1 MVIKQKRLFWQILL
15 VHLVILLLTILV
27 VSWFSVR
34 TFNNF
39 YLAEKG
45 IDLENRANLIK
56 SRVVELMRA
65 NDQTH
70 LRQLVVDSGRS
81 SGTRITIIEPDGL
94 VIADTNENPKEM
106 DNHRT
111 RPEINIAFSGSS
123 GKSLRFSNTLGQR
136 MLYTAIPLYAGDA
149 HGNEGGDKEVVIA
162 VLRMSVPLIAIDG
175 ALADIRARIFVGA
188 LLAIAGALVLT
199 FLVSRSISRPLEEMT
214 KGAEQYARG
223 DFSRR
228 MLHNTKTTASKEI
241 ASLATAMDQMAD
253 QLDETI
259 TTIVNQRNQ
268 LETVFSSMVE
278 AVIAV
283 DREERIISINDATAQ
298 LFGIERRGTQGR
310 LVQEAI
316 RSIELQHQIERI
328 LTTGKGFE
336 DEIILEDNGNGDIY
350 LHTNVVPMYGG
361 DEEMLG
367 ALIVLND
374 VTRVRKL
381 ENLRSEFVAN
391 VSHELRTPIT
401 SIRGYVE
408 TLLDGALDEREDAEK
423 FLHIVLRQSEQLEE
437 IIDDLLALSRIEREA
452 KDAQIDFEQMVLKS
466 ILEEAAEISRPKA
479 EEKDVAIVVD
489 CPDDLEMHINSTLL
503 EQAVVNLLHNGI
515 TYSEAGQEVVLTAA
529 VMETDG
535 SSKVRLSVSDSGIG
549 IAKEHLPRLFERFYR
564 SDRAR
569 SRKEGGTGLGLAIV
583 KHIAQAHG
591 GTVEVESSVGEGST
605 FHIILDS
612 EEVIR

>member
-15 VHLVILLLTILV
+15 VHLAILLLTILV
-27 VSWFSVR
+27 VSWFSFR
-34 TFNNF
+34 TFNDF

-45 IDLENRANLIK
+45 FDLENRANLLK
-56 SRVVELMRA
+56 ARVVELLLD
-65 NDQTH
+65 NDQFR
-70 LRQLVVDSGRS
+70 LRKLVVDAGRS

-94 VIADTNENPKEM
+94 VIADTNENPEEM

-111 RPEINIAFSGSS
+111 RPEIDTAFSGVP

-136 MLYTAIPLYAGDA
+136 MLYTAIPLYAGEN
-149 HGNEGGDKEVVIA
+149 HGDERGDTEVVIA
-162 VLRMSVPLIAIDG
+162 VLRMSVPLTTIDG
-175 ALADIRARIFVGA
+175 ALADIRARIVTGA
-188 LLAIAGALVLT
+188 LLAVAGSLILT

-214 KGAEQYARG
+214 RGAEQYAQG
-223 DFSRR
+223 DFSGR
-228 MLHNTKTTASKEI
+228 MLHSTKTLASKEI
-241 ASLATAMDQMAD
+241 ASLASAMDQMAD
-253 QLDETI
+253 QLNNTI

-298 LFGIERRGTQGR
+298 LFGIDRKGSQGR
-310 LVQEAI
+310 LVQEVI
-316 RSIELQHQIERI
+316 RNITLQEQIERI
-328 LTTGKGFE
+328 LTTGKAFE
-336 DEIILEDNGNGDIY
+336 DEIVLEDSGNGDTY
-350 LHTNVVPMYGG
+350 LHTNVVPMHGG
-361 DEEMLG
+361 NAEILG

-408 TLLDGALDEREDAEK
+408 TLLDGALAEREDAEE
-423 FLHIVLRQSEQLEE
+423 FLQIVLRQSEQLEE

-452 KDAQIDFEQMVLKS
+452 KDGQIDFEQMPLKS
-466 ILEEAAEISRPKA
+466 ILEEAVEICQPKA
-479 EEKDVAIVVD
+479 EENDIELLLD
-489 CPDDLEMHINSTLL
+489 CPDDLQVDINPTLL
-503 EQAVVNLLHNGI
+503 EHAVVNLLHNGI
-515 TYSEAGQEVVLTAA
+515 TYSEAGQEVVVMAG
-529 VMETDG
+529 VMETSG
-535 SSKVRLSVSDSGIG
+535 IQKVRISVKDRGIG
-549 IAKEHLPRLFERFYR
+549 VAKEHLPRLFERFYR

-583 KHIAQAHG
+583 KHIVQAHG
-591 GTVEVESSVGEGST
+591 GRVEVESAVGKGSV

-612 EEVIR
+612 

>member
-1 MVIKQKRLFWQILL
+1 
-15 VHLVILLLTILV
+15 
-27 VSWFSVR
+27 
-34 TFNNF
+34 
-39 YLAEKG
+39 
-45 IDLENRANLIK
+45 
-56 SRVVELMRA
+56 
-65 NDQTH
+65 
-70 LRQLVVDSGRS
+70 
-81 SGTRITIIEPDGL
+81 
-94 VIADTNENPKEM
+94 
-106 DNHRT
+106 
-111 RPEINIAFSGSS
+111 
-123 GKSLRFSNTLGQR
+123 

-149 HGNEGGDKEVVIA
+149 LDNEGGDKEVVIS
-162 VLRMSVPLIAIDG
+162 VLRMSVPLTAIDG
-175 ALADIRARIFVGA
+175 ALADIRARILVGA
-188 LLAIAGALVLT
+188 LLAVAVALLLT

-283 DREERIISINDATAQ
+283 DPEERIISINDATAQ
-298 LFGIERRGTQGR
+298 LFGIERQGTQGR

-316 RSIELQHQIERI
+316 RNIELQQQIERI
-328 LTTGKGFE
+328 LSTGKPFE
-336 DEIILEDNGNGDIY
+336 DEIVLEDNGSGDTY
-350 LHTNVVPMYGG
+350 LHTNVVPMHGG
-361 DEEMLG
+361 NAEMLG

-374 VTRVRKL
+374 VTRLRKL
-381 ENLRSEFVAN
+381 ETVRSEFVAN

-452 KDAQIDFEQMVLKS
+452 KDAQIDLEQIPLKS
-466 ILEEAAEISRPKA
+466 ILEDAAEICRPKA
-479 EEKDVAIVVD
+479 EENGVDIVVD
-489 CPDDLEMHINSTLL
+489 CPDDLELDINSTLF
-503 EQAVVNLLHNGI
+503 EQALVNLLHNGI
-515 TYSEAGQEVVLTAA
+515 TYSEAGQEVMLTAA
-529 VMETDG
+529 MMETG
-535 SSKVRLSVSDSGIG
+535 GKPKVRISVKDSGIG
-549 IAKEHLPRLFERFYR
+549 ITREHLPRLFERFYR

-583 KHIAQAHG
+583 KHIVQAHG
-591 GTVEVESSVGEGST
+591 GTVEVESAVGKGSI
-605 FHIILDS
+605 FNIILDS
-612 EEVIR
+612 